1 MRKDNILANKK
12 RRSMYSKEKL
22 LPAEVINEVPYRMT
36 YEALKE
42 FRYEDLKSIYHNSYS
57 RNLVQNVFQHFS

>member
-1 MRKDNILANKK
+1 
-12 RRSMYSKEKL
+12 MYSKEKL

-42 FRYEDLKSIYHNSYS
+42 YRYEDLKSIYHNSYS